1 MICARFLARS
11 AYSQGAQGRRSSVSV
26 SEGSSWRVYLPSGS
40 LLVPH
45 ENRRSG
51 VGPPSARALQNRW
64 SRPRRDVRR
73 ISRSVPTRATFRAC
87 SRAPERWSIGTG
99 NGWRSEH
106 TDAVLRVSDPVLP
119 SMVPVPIGVRSVR
132 GLLIERRRGGTTCA
146 AWVASAAGTRAAAGE
161 TLWDQEEPKAVEPSR
176 HLLQMAVEDAGDRSL
191 VVAADSE
198 HAAVVVAS
206 LPLDEA

>member
-73 ISRSVPTRATFRAC
+73 ISRSVPTRATFRVC

-119 SMVPVPIGVRSVR
+119 SMVTVPIGVRSVR

-146 AWVASAAGTRAAAGE
+146 AWVASAAGTRAAAGKPYG
-161 TLWDQEEPKAVEPSR
+161 TRRSR
-176 HLLQMAVEDAGDRSL
+176 RLSSRAGTCSRWQSKMQAT
-191 VVAADSE
+191 VRWSSRRIVSMR
-198 HAAVVVAS
+198 
-206 LPLDEA
+206 PL